1 MSLMD
6 WLGWIAFI
14 INIAAVLLNMYKNKW
29 GYWVWNVA
37 DFTFMIY
44 NISIKNWSQAG
55 GNLVCIIFQAIAYFK
70 WSNDEKKEKCQKV

>member
-1 MSLMD
+1 
-6 WLGWIAFI
+6 
-14 INIAAVLLNMYKNKW
+14 
-29 GYWVWNVA
+29 
-37 DFTFMIY
+37 MIY